1 MPLSS
6 VSPFPSPLFCQPVIL
21 CRFLSSW
28 WQRVGLRFLEER
40 FGRWARIYASAC
52 YLAHQIA
59 RMGSI
64 LYLLAVP
71 MYISWD
77 GTFIWFIIA
86 TSIAIV
92 IYSML
97 GGIKSCHLD

>member
-1 MPLSS
+1 
-6 VSPFPSPLFCQPVIL
+6 
-21 CRFLSSW
+21 
-28 WQRVGLRFLEER
+28 
-40 FGRWARIYASAC
+40 
-52 YLAHQIA
+52 
-59 RMGSI
+59 MGSI